1 MTNEELYNQAIEGN
15 VNALETLNA
24 QAGSGDAESQYV
36 LSCVYDGIDSPF
48 RDVDLGMYWLQKS
61 AGYNYEPALKRIQE
75 LSPEVKKQYG
85 IEAENAIDNSD
96 GNNEAAQIKP
106 GGIWSFV
113 GRIDRATYFVYFFV
127 YLFMFGV
134 ALVLIGQIPMERVTV
149 DSGFYS
155 YDSWQPTGFATWTEL
170 IVRLIALYLYL
181 ALFAKRLHDCG
192 HSGWWSLVPFCPV
205 ALFFM
210 KGEENTNEYGP
221 AIE

>member
-1 MTNEELYNQAIEGN
+1 MNYEELYNQAIEGN

-61 AGYNYEPALKRIQE
+61 AGYDYEPALKRIQE
-75 LSPEVKKQYG
+75 LSPEAKKQYG
-85 IEAENAIDNSD
+85 IIPDPETNAKGNSVD
-96 GNNEAAQIKP
+96 
-106 GGIWSFV
+106 IWSFE
-113 GRIDRATYFVYFFV
+113 GRIDRATYLVYFFV
-127 YLFMFGV
+127 YLFVFGIILFLLNMF
-134 ALVLIGQIPMERVTV
+134 QTEPETV
-149 DSGFYS
+149 NYGYYSSSPLEPNGFV
-155 YDSWQPTGFATWTEL
+155 GWTKL
-170 IVRLIALYLYL
+170 FVRLVPLYLYL

-192 HSGWWSLVPFCPV
+192 HSGCWSLVPFCPV